1 MEFSPALLPRGYR
14 TGSPP
19 SHPAG
24 RNGRSSIRKR
34 LHPNDECAGGQHLA
48 PECGCEELAPA
59 RLRATVDDG
68 PAQPRA
74 RRANLATATVSD
86 SEEEDSD
93 SRGSRISTFEHSIET
108 ASSSSE
114 TRASSTP
121 RAPASAAPRT
131 ELQSPK
137 GRCSLPCA
145 GLANYFASRSRDTAP
160 ISDKTVNVSKTCH
173 TSTAR
178 PSWKR

>member
-93 SRGSRISTFEHSIET
+93 SRGSRISTSSILLKLHHRRLK
-108 ASSSSE
+108 
-114 TRASSTP
+114 RALRQLLERQRPQLRGQNFNPP
-121 RAPASAAPRT
+121 RAGVA
-131 ELQSPK
+131 
-137 GRCSLPCA
+137 C
-145 GLANYFASRSRDTAP
+145 LAQAWQTISRREAVTRRRYP
-160 ISDKTVNVSKTCH
+160 T
-173 TSTAR
+173 R
-178 PSWKR
+178 L